1 MSKTAVDNSL
11 TQEILTESIWKLM
24 AKFSLP
30 AIIAMSINSVNTFV
44 DALFIGQ
51 YVGQDAL
58 AAVSLAF
65 PLTMITNGISA
76 MIGIGAS
83 SLLSRAIG
91 ANEVDIQRKMFGLVT
106 VLTVLCSVVLMSI
119 GLYFAEELIGLM
131 GGTGEIQTMGAYY
144 YRILMIGA
152 FFRTYGVVLNVL
164 IRAEGKIKAAMTY
177 SIIAT
182 LLNIILNPLFI
193 AYYEWGIAGAA
204 WSTNVAMFLFSMIG
218 IWYFVKR
225 KTNYEVDF
233 NYWGLDKKMMK
244 PILSVGV
251 SAMMLQIMFVIQQVF
266 VFRSIVHYGSDDP
279 NEVYNANY
287 HIAVIGANYRIMIL
301 MLMPIFGFSQAMAP
315 VAGINY
321 GAKIYDRVKSS
332 FSIFTKA
339 GTVFLIFLWA
349 LEMLY
354 PEVILGW
361 MLPDANLR
369 SQDILN
375 FRIQMA
381 TYPVFPFFFMGT
393 TLFQSIG
400 NAKLAGYMLVAREL
414 ILFVPL
420 VLLLPYIYGID
431 GIYHAIAPTN
441 LIVFVVAFFLIR
453 REFRKWTK
461 PNFQADILG

>member
-1 MSKTAVDNSL
+1 MSKTAAENPL
-11 TQEILTESIWKLM
+11 TQEILTERIWKLM

-51 YVGQDAL
+51 YAGQDAL

-76 MIGIGAS
+76 MIGIGSS
-83 SLLSRAIG
+83 SLLSIAIG
-91 ANEVDIQRKMFGLVT
+91 ANQIDIQKKMFGLVT
-106 VLTVLCSVVLMSI
+106 VLTVLCATVLTAI
-119 GLYFAEELIGLM
+119 GLYYAEELIGLM
-131 GGTGEIQTMGAYY
+131 GGSGEIQTMGAYY
-144 YRILMIGA
+144 YRILMVGA
-152 FFRTYGVVLNVL
+152 FFRIFGVVLNML
-164 IRAEGKIKAAMTY
+164 IRAEGKIKEAMIF

-182 LLNIILNPLFI
+182 LLNIFLNPLFI
-193 AYYEWGIAGAA
+193 AYYGWGIAGAA
-204 WSTNVAMFLFSMIG
+204 WSTNVAMLLFTIVG
-218 IWYFVKR
+218 LWYFLKG
-225 KTNYEVDF
+225 KANYSIDF
-233 NYWGLDKKMMK
+233 SYWGLDKKMLK

-266 VFRSIVHYGSDDP
+266 VFRSIVHYGSDNP
-279 NEVYNANY
+279 NEIYNANY
-287 HIAVIGANYRIMIL
+287 HVAVIGANYRIMIL

-315 VAGINY
+315 VVGINY
-321 GAKIYDRVKSS
+321 GAKVYDRVKSS

-339 GTVFLIFLWA
+339 STASLFVLWT
-349 LEMLY
+349 LEMLF

-361 MLPDANLR
+361 MLPDATLR
-369 SQDILN
+369 PQDIMN

-400 NAKLAGYMLVAREL
+400 NAKVAGYMLIAREL
-414 ILFVPL
+414 ALFVPL
-420 VLLLPYIYGID
+420 VLLLPYIYGVD

-441 LIVFVVAFFLIR
+441 LIVFVVAMYMIR
-453 REFRKWTK
+453 REFRKWVKTDDST
-461 PNFQADILG
+461 ALI

>member
-1 MSKTAVDNSL
+1 MSKTATDNPL
-11 TQEILTESIWKLM
+11 TQEILTQNIWKLM

-83 SLLSRAIG
+83 SLLSIAIG
-91 ANEVDIQRKMFGLVT
+91 ADQAEIQKKMFGLVT
-106 VLTVLCSVVLMSI
+106 VLTVLCSAILTAI

-131 GGTGEIQTMGAYY
+131 GGSGEIQTMGAFY
-144 YRILMIGA
+144 YRILMWGA
-152 FFRTYGVVLNVL
+152 IFRIFGVVLNML
-164 IRAEGKIKAAMTY
+164 IRAEGKIKEAMIF
-177 SIIAT
+177 SIVAT
-182 LLNIILNPLFI
+182 LLNIVLNPLFI

-204 WSTNVAMFLFSMIG
+204 WATNVSMLLFTIVG
-218 IWYFVKR
+218 LWYFIKG
-225 KTNYEVDF
+225 KANYAIDF
-233 NYWGLDKKMMK
+233 SYWGLDRKMLK

-266 VFRSIVHYGSDDP
+266 VFRSIVYYGSDDP

-315 VAGINY
+315 VVGINY

-339 GTVFLIFLWA
+339 GTVSLILLWV
-349 LEMLY
+349 LEMMY
-354 PEVILGW
+354 PEVILSW
-361 MLPDANLR
+361 MLPDATLR
-369 SQDILN
+369 PQDILN

-393 TLFQSIG
+393 TMFQSIG

-414 ILFVPL
+414 ALFVPL
-420 VLLLPYIYGID
+420 VLLLPYTYGID

-441 LIVFVVAFFLIR
+441 LIVFIVAFFLIR
-453 REFRKWTK
+453 REFRKWAEPTHGVTM
-461 PNFQADILG
+461 N

>member
-287 HIAVIGANYRIMIL
+287 HIAVIGANY
-301 MLMPIFGFSQAMAP
+301 
-315 VAGINY
+315 
-321 GAKIYDRVKSS
+321 
-332 FSIFTKA
+332 
-339 GTVFLIFLWA
+339 
-349 LEMLY
+349 
-354 PEVILGW
+354 
-361 MLPDANLR
+361 
-369 SQDILN
+369 
-375 FRIQMA
+375 
-381 TYPVFPFFFMGT
+381 
-393 TLFQSIG
+393 
-400 NAKLAGYMLVAREL
+400 
-414 ILFVPL
+414 
-420 VLLLPYIYGID
+420 
-431 GIYHAIAPTN
+431 
-441 LIVFVVAFFLIR
+441 
-453 REFRKWTK
+453 
-461 PNFQADILG
+461 

>member
-1 MSKTAVDNSL
+1 ML
-11 TQEILTESIWKLM
+11 
-24 AKFSLP
+24 
-30 AIIAMSINSVNTFV
+30 
-44 DALFIGQ
+44 
-51 YVGQDAL
+51 
-58 AAVSLAF
+58 
-65 PLTMITNGISA
+65 
-76 MIGIGAS
+76 
-83 SLLSRAIG
+83 
-91 ANEVDIQRKMFGLVT
+91 
-106 VLTVLCSVVLMSI
+106 
-119 GLYFAEELIGLM
+119 
-131 GGTGEIQTMGAYY
+131 
-144 YRILMIGA
+144 
-152 FFRTYGVVLNVL
+152 
-164 IRAEGKIKAAMTY
+164 
-177 SIIAT
+177 
-182 LLNIILNPLFI
+182 
-193 AYYEWGIAGAA
+193 
-204 WSTNVAMFLFSMIG
+204 LFSIIG

-233 NYWGLDKKMMK
+233 SYWGLDKRMLK

-287 HIAVIGANYRIMIL
+287 HVAVIGANYRIMIL

-315 VAGINY
+315 VVGINY
-321 GAKIYDRVKSS
+321 GAKVYDRVKSS

-339 GTVFLIFLWA
+339 STISLIFLWI

-361 MLPDANLR
+361 MLPDAVLR

-414 ILFVPL
+414 ALFVPL
-420 VLLLPYIYGID
+420 VLLLPYTLSLIHISE
-431 GIYHAIAPTN
+431 PT
-441 LIVFVVAFFLIR
+441 R
-453 REFRKWTK
+453 
-461 PNFQADILG
+461 PY

>member
-1 MSKTAVDNSL
+1 ML
-11 TQEILTESIWKLM
+11 
-24 AKFSLP
+24 
-30 AIIAMSINSVNTFV
+30 
-44 DALFIGQ
+44 
-51 YVGQDAL
+51 
-58 AAVSLAF
+58 
-65 PLTMITNGISA
+65 
-76 MIGIGAS
+76 
-83 SLLSRAIG
+83 
-91 ANEVDIQRKMFGLVT
+91 
-106 VLTVLCSVVLMSI
+106 
-119 GLYFAEELIGLM
+119 
-131 GGTGEIQTMGAYY
+131 
-144 YRILMIGA
+144 GA

-177 SIIAT
+177 SVIAT
-182 LLNIILNPLFI
+182 LLNIVLNPLFI

-204 WSTNVAMFLFSMIG
+204 WSTNVAMLLFSIIG

-233 NYWGLDKKMMK
+233 SYWGLDKRMLK

-287 HIAVIGANYRIMIL
+287 HVAVIGANYRIMIL

-315 VAGINY
+315 VVGINY
-321 GAKIYDRVKSS
+321 GAKVYDRVKSS

-339 GTVFLIFLWA
+339 STISLIVLWI

-361 MLPDANLR
+361 MLPDAVLR

-381 TYPVFPFFFMGT
+381 TYPVFPFF
-393 TLFQSIG
+393 LS
-400 NAKLAGYMLVAREL
+400 L
-414 ILFVPL
+414 IH
-420 VLLLPYIYGID
+420 I
-431 GIYHAIAPTN
+431 
-441 LIVFVVAFFLIR
+441 
-453 REFRKWTK
+453 
-461 PNFQADILG
+461 